1 MRRATTTFPEANST
15 FSTIPISTIDKGTL
29 VAALQGSMIPCRRDI
44 TSSCEN
50 TVILQ
55 TPLSRWS
62 RRVLASL
69 LPVQRRTHH
78 LRESFHIKPMHS
90 KIIESKDF
98 SLDLLGDFREAFS
111 FTHFGRELESFPE
124 PSERRFSV

>member
-15 FSTIPISTIDKGTL
+15 FSTIPISTIDNRTL

-62 RRVLASL
+62 RRVLPSL
-69 LPVQRRTHH
+69 LPAQRRTHH
-78 LRESFHIKPMHS
+78 LPCSS
-90 KIIESKDF
+90 
-98 SLDLLGDFREAFS
+98 
-111 FTHFGRELESFPE
+111 RELSHQAHPFHHT
-124 PSERRFSV
+124 SLQQF

>member
-1 MRRATTTFPEANST
+1 MRRATTTFPDTIST

-29 VAALQGSMIPCRRDI
+29 VAALHGSMTPCKRAI

-69 LPVQRRTHH
+69 LPVQWRTHH
-78 LRESFHIKPMHS
+78 IRCSS
-90 KIIESKDF
+90 
-98 SLDLLGDFREAFS
+98 
-111 FTHFGRELESFPE
+111 RELSHQAHAFEDNCVQGF
-124 PSERRFSV
+124 